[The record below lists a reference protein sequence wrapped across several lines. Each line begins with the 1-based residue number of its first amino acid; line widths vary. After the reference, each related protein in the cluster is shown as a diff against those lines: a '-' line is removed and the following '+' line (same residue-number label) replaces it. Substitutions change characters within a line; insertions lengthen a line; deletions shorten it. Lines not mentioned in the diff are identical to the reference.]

1 MTEYEIVGW
10 AELQHYSK
18 RKPPWIKF
26 YRSLLTSYRF
36 TQLPD
41 VSKAHYCCLLLVAS
55 DTDGRFVGDADFLA
69 RTIHATEP
77 INVDKLVSA
86 GLVRECGVLALDAS
100 ISRDRDRE
108 EKSREETETVPKGTA
123 LDDVEKWNERLAPLA
138 RALGGEQQTGNW
150 LKYWK
155 PICTTVH
162 KVDEAEEIM
171 WGLRWL
177 IDKGQL
183 EETHGL
189 RKGGTCKPSI
199 LRSPRADILV
209 RNCHEAHG
217 RHAPN
222 EGVELVRQLTQGGI

>member
-1 MTEYEIVGW
+1 MKEYEIVGW
-10 AELQHYSK
+10 ADLQHYNK

-36 TQLPD
+36 ANLPD
-41 VSKAHYCCLLLVAS
+41 VSKAHYCCLLLLAS
-55 DTDGRFVGDADFLA
+55 DTDGRFVGDADFLS

-77 INVDKLVSA
+77 INVDKLVTA
-86 GLVRECGVLALDAS
+86 GLVRECGVLASGAS
-100 ISRDRDRE
+100 IICLHQSE
-108 EKSREETETVPKGTA
+108 TETETETETVSKDTA
-123 LDDVEKWNERLAPLA
+123 SDEETWNERLAPLA
-138 RALGGEQQTGNW
+138 RALNPAEVPNW

-155 PICTTVH
+155 PICTTAH
-162 KVDEAEEIM
+162 RVDEAEEIM

-209 RNCHEAHG
+209 RNCHDAYG

-222 EGVELVRQLTQGGI
+222 KGADIVRGLM